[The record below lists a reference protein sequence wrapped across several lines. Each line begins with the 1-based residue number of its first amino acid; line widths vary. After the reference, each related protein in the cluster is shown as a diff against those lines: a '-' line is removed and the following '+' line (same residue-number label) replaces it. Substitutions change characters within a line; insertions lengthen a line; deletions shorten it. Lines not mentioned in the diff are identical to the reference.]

1 MKTLHIEWKHLD
13 KDGRTCDRCAET
25 GATLRRVIRELTGE
39 LAARDIPV
47 SFTEILLSERE
58 IPQSNS
64 ILFNGV
70 LLEDLLPGVRVINNH
85 CDSCSGLCSQDTA
98 CRAIRAGETTYETV
112 PDFMIRQAA
121 LLATGLQ
128 AALPVR
134 NEPAKACCACCE

>member
-13 KDGRTCDRCAET
+13 KDGRTCERCAET
-25 GATLRRVIRELTGE
+25 GATLRRVIDDLTGE
-39 LAARDIPV
+39 LAARDIHV
-47 SFTEILLSERE
+47 TFTETRLSKRE

-64 ILFNGV
+64 ILFNGM
-70 LLEDLLPGVRVINNH
+70 LLEDLLPGVHVIDNH
-85 CDSCSGLCSQDTA
+85 CVSCSDLCSQDTT
-98 CRAIRAGETTYETV
+98 CRAIRAGETTYEAV

-121 LLATGLQ
+121 LLAAGLQ